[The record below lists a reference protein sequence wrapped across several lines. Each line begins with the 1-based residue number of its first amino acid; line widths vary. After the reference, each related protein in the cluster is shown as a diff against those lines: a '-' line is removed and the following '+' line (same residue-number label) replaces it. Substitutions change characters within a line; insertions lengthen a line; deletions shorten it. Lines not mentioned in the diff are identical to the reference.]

1 MGCAPDA
8 PPAPEA
14 DSDDVSPERLHI
26 VVDVHVD
33 GDQIVGHAGDG
44 VTEPRPFTGWLG
56 LIGVLDGL
64 VRGAAEGERRTHKET
79 P

>member
-1 MGCAPDA
+1 LAPDA
-8 PPAPEA
+8 PPTPEA
-14 DSDDVSPERLHI
+14 DSGDVPPESLPI

-33 GDQIVGHAGDG
+33 GDQIAGHAGDG
-44 VTEPRPFTGWLG
+44 LTEPRPFTGWLG

-64 VRGAAEGERRTHKET
+64 VRGAAEAERWMQEET

>member
-1 MGCAPDA
+1 M
-8 PPAPEA
+8 PPESLP
-14 DSDDVSPERLHI
+14 I

-33 GDQIVGHAGDG
+33 GDQIAGHAGDG
-44 VTEPRPFTGWLG
+44 LTEPRPFTGWLG

-64 VRGAAEGERRTHKET
+64 VRGAAEAERWMQEET